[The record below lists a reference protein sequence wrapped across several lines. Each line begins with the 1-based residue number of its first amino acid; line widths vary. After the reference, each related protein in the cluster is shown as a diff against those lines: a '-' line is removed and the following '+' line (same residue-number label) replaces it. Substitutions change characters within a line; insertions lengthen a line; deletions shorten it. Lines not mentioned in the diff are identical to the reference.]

1 MGGPETEE
9 FEEAFA
15 GLFFTAYRPTYR
27 LLGSA
32 AQAED
37 TAAEAVAR
45 ALVAWKR
52 VSQLPH
58 RDAWV
63 ARVAI
68 NLAID
73 ELRRRRPPLPAPDHT
88 DDPTDEADLRL
99 ALRAAMDKL
108 SRRQRQV
115 LALRYLADLDDEQVA
130 SALGISV
137 NSVKKHASRGREA
150 LRGHLGPNAE
160 VRFALA

>member
-1 MGGPETEE
+1 MGGVESEP
-9 FEEAFA
+9 FEEAFPR
-15 GLFFTAYRPTYR
+15 LFSTAYRPTYR

-32 AQAED
+32 VQAED

-52 VSQLPH
+52 VGQLPH

-73 ELRRRRPPLPAPDHT
+73 QLRRRRPAESAPDRT
-88 DDPTDEADLRL
+88 DDPSDEADLRL

-115 LALRYLADLDDEQVA
+115 LALRYLADLDEEQVSA
-130 SALGISV
+130 ALGISV

-160 VRFALA
+160 VTFALA

>member
-1 MGGPETEE
+1 MGGPEVEQ

-15 GLFFTAYRPTYR
+15 GLFTTAYRPTYR
-27 LLGSA
+27 LLGNK

-52 VSQLPH
+52 VGPLPH

-73 ELRRRRPPLPAPDHT
+73 QLRRRRLAGPGPERPDRAGDT
-88 DDPTDEADLRL
+88 GPERPDRAGDTGPGADLVR
-99 ALRAAMDKL
+99 
-108 SRRQRQV
+108 SR
-115 LALRYLADLDDEQVA
+115 
-130 SALGISV
+130 
-137 NSVKKHASRGREA
+137 
-150 LRGHLGPNAE
+150 
-160 VRFALA
+160 

>member
-1 MGGPETEE
+1 MGGPQVEQ
-9 FEEAFA
+9 FEEAFPE
-15 GLFFTAYRPTYR
+15 LFTTAFRPTYR
-27 LLGSA
+27 LLGDK

-52 VSQLPH
+52 VGPLPH

-73 ELRRRRPPLPAPDHT
+73 QLRRRRPAGPLPEDAE
-88 DDPTDEADLRL
+88 DPTEEADLRM

-115 LALRYLADLDDEQVA
+115 LGLRYLADLDDEQVA

-150 LRGHLGPNAE
+150 LRAHLGPNPE
-160 VRFALA
+160 VRFALV